1 MNDARILVVGA
12 GAIGGVTAAHLAR
25 ARRDVTVL
33 DANAE
38 HVRLMNSPG
47 LRFDELGET
56 TVVRVAAVDNPGALT
71 GRFDFALVTLKAPY
85 LEAALGPLVAGDL
98 VDTYVS
104 LGNGLVQ
111 SSIQRIVGADRLV
124 VGITEWGATNLG
136 PGHLAQTTVAPFVI
150 GEINGSRSGRLERLR
165 DVLSAAA
172 EVHVSERVV
181 GQVWTKLLLNSTFSG
196 LGAVG
201 GMLYREIAA
210 DPLGRELAYRL
221 WTEAYD
227 VAHAADIVLDEI
239 LGVQPRDLVVRTPED
254 RVCADAALDIL
265 MSRLGA
271 TKASM
276 LQDLERGAIT
286 EVDVING
293 GVCAT
298 AAKAGVP
305 SPFNARI
312 VELVHECEQGLRA
325 PGRETLEALAQ
336 VSAQQ
341 QGVNP

>member
-1 MNDARILVVGA
+1 MSDARILVVGA

-25 ARRDVTVL
+25 AGRDVTVL

-47 LRFDELGET
+47 LKFDELGET
-56 TVVRVAAVDNPGALT
+56 SHIEITAVDTPTALQ
-71 GRFDFALVTLKAPY
+71 GRFDFALVALKAPY
-85 LEAALGPLVAGDL
+85 LESALSPLVAGDL

-111 SSIQRIVGADRLV
+111 STIQEIVGTERFV

-136 PGHLAQTTVAPFVI
+136 PGHVAQTTVAPFVI
-150 GEINGSRSGRLERLR
+150 GEVDGSLSPRLETLR
-165 DVLSAAA
+165 DALSVAA
-172 EVHVSERVV
+172 EVHVSTDVMN
-181 GQVWTKLLLNSTFSG
+181 QVWTKLLLNSTFSG
-196 LGAVG
+196 LAGVA
-201 GMLYREIAA
+201 GMLYGEIAA
-210 DPLGRELAYRL
+210 DALGRTMAYHV
-221 WTEAYD
+221 WTESYD
-227 VAHAADIVLDEI
+227 VAHAAGFELDALI
-239 LGVQPRDLVVRTPED
+239 GIQPHDLVVRSAGD
-254 RVCADAALDIL
+254 RVRADAALEVL
-265 MSRLGA
+265 MSKLGA

-276 LQDLERGAIT
+276 LQDLERGATT

-312 VELVHECEQGLRA
+312 VELVHECERGLRT
-325 PGRETLEALAQ
+325 PGRETLEALAE

>member
-1 MNDARILVVGA
+1 MTDRILVVGA

-25 ARRDVTVL
+25 AGRDVTVL
-33 DANAE
+33 DANTE

-47 LRFDELGET
+47 LRFDELGQT
-56 TVVRVAAVDNPGALT
+56 SQVIIPAVADPAELS
-71 GRFDFALVTLKAPY
+71 GRFDYALVTLKAPY
-85 LEAALGPLVAGDL
+85 LDVALAPLVAGDL

-111 SSIQRIVGADRLV
+111 NTVGQIVGPGRLV

-150 GEINGSRSGRLERLR
+150 GEADGSRTERVERLSR
-165 DVLSAAA
+165 LLAAAA
-172 EVHVSERVV
+172 EVRISTRIV
-181 GQVWTKLLLNSTFSG
+181 GQIWTKLLLNSTFSG

-201 GMLYREIAA
+201 GMLYREVVA
-210 DPLGRELAYRL
+210 DPLGRELAHRL

-227 VAHAADIVLDEI
+227 VAHAAGIELDEI
-239 LGVQPRDLVVRTPED
+239 IGLQPDRLVVRSAGDVE
-254 RVCADAALDIL
+254 RADAATQIL
-265 MSRLGA
+265 MDRLGA

-276 LQDLERGAIT
+276 LQDLERGAVT

-298 AAKAGVP
+298 AEKAGVA
-305 SPFNARI
+305 SPLNARI
-312 VELVHECEQGLRA
+312 VELVHDCEQGRRA
-325 PGRETLEALAQ
+325 PGAATLEALAE
-336 VSAQQ
+336 VPA
-341 QGVNP
+341 